1 MNLKIFKLYLYYIC
15 QWKGFTTKDQLSW
28 DLYKA
33 NKNMKQNTTDFGTA
47 TKRQRWALFCLSHLD
62 YREKELSKEEAAA
75 MIEAGLDEVDA
86 GIVICHD
93 CHVCH
98 DSSVKGMPSLP

>member
-1 MNLKIFKLYLYYIC
+1 MSEEI
-15 QWKGFTTKDQLSW
+15 KD
-28 DLYKA
+28 
-33 NKNMKQNTTDFGTA
+33 NKQHMDMA
-47 TKRQRWALFCLSHLD
+47 S
-62 YREKELSKEEAAA
+62 EPIEAAA